1 LNLDY
6 DIFSFQAHAN
16 SSHQQISSNS
26 LVLTP
31 SHTLQPPT
39 QQSTNT
45 LSFILSPM
53 SVSSPVSSLIANM
66 PSTTSSS
73 TSRPVIISQE
83 SILSDASSTNNNN
96 LNEQMGAPHF
106 NELVSSN
113 IDDNLNNV
121 LNINASSN
129 RNETTSPATA
139 TIKLVDI

>member
-1 LNLDY
+1 
-6 DIFSFQAHAN
+6 
-16 SSHQQISSNS
+16 
-26 LVLTP
+26 
-31 SHTLQPPT
+31 
-39 QQSTNT
+39 
-45 LSFILSPM
+45 M